1 MSKLRTV
8 IKHEYLKR
16 VRTLAFLLSTILGPL
31 LMIGLPLIPVLL
43 STLDLRET
51 TRLAVV
57 DQSGK
62 MYERVREAILQ
73 RQGLKDNS
81 GAADSSVAYTVEQTS
96 LNGKS
101 IEEIKRE
108 LSQRVR
114 QDELDGFLIIPPD
127 ILTSGKIEHYG
138 RNVDDFASN
147 LQLDEYVTRALIDQR
162 MTEADIDP
170 DLVRRLTGEVNAS
183 RFKISEQGEEAD
195 AGGRFFLVMGLGLV
209 LLLTLLSYGGMILS
223 AVLEEKETRIVE
235 ILFSSMNAFPL
246 MMGKLIGVSLVAFTQ
261 YVIWGLLVGVLVIF
275 GAGALAA
282 QAPGL
287 NFPHISASI
296 IVYFVLFFL
305 IGYYVYATLYAV
317 IGSISTTQEE
327 AQTFALPATAP
338 LVISFSIVMPVIRN
352 PNSSF
357 SFWVSMFPLSSPITM
372 PVRIVTQTPPF
383 WEIALS
389 VLIGI
394 GTVIVLIW
402 IAARAYRIGMLMY
415 GKRATIP
422 EILRWLRQA

>member
-73 RQGLKDNS
+73 RQGLRENS

-147 LQLDEYVTRALIDQR
+147 DQLDEYVTRALIDQR

-183 RFKISEQGEEAD
+183 RFKISEQGEEAN
-195 AGGRFFLVMGLGLV
+195 AGGRFFLVMGLGV
-209 LLLTLLSYGGMILS
+209 LLLLMLLSYGGMILS
-223 AVLEEKETRIVE
+223 AVQEEKETRIVE

-261 YVIWGLLVGVLVIF
+261 YVIWGLLIGVLVVF

-282 QAPGL
+282 QAPGF
-287 NFPHISASI
+287 NFPQISASI
-296 IVYFVLFFL
+296 IPYFVLFFL
-305 IGYYVYATLYAV
+305 LGYYVYATLYAL
-317 IGSISTTQEE
+317 IGSITTTQEE
-327 AQTFALPATAP
+327 SQTFALFATAP

-352 PNSSF
+352 PNSTF
-357 SFWVSMFPLSSPITM
+357 SFWVSMFPFSSPITM

-383 WEIALS
+383 WQIALS

-402 IAARAYRIGMLMY
+402 IAARVYRIGMLMY

-422 EILRWLRQA
+422 EILRWMRQT